1 MHKKI
6 PVADIE
12 IFSETGTIIKIEK
25 VYNIEHLPVGIK
37 INEDGKIS
45 IKSFNEWWLGRS
57 IPASR
62 SGIRDALEAMNIS
75 STNMLL
81 EKCFGLGLS
90 DQYWINNP
98 QKPLEWERINFFEN
112 PFSKDV
118 GNALFGKVSDEE
130 IDLISP
136 DNTSDGWL
144 QKKWIIVEGKRVL
157 LKGGSSPA
165 YQEPLNEALASTLM
179 RRLNILHINYTL
191 TTLNNLPMSLC
202 EDFITTDTEL
212 VSAWHIL
219 LAGEKRLN
227 HISIYEH
234 FLNTCE
240 TLGILNMRESIE
252 KMLVLDFLIVNVDRH
267 FNNFGAIRNANT
279 LEWLG
284 LAPIFDCGT
293 SLWHNEFTH
302 NIHHHLDVKS
312 KPFKPYHS
320 EQIKLVSSFDWI
332 NFDTLKDIE
341 EEFRD
346 IYKPSEYMDKA
357 RIDKLLFSLKKRI
370 EMLKRECDYR

>member
-12 IFSETGTIIKIEK
+12 IFSETGTIIKVEK

-45 IKSFNEWWLGRS
+45 IKSLNEWWLGRS

-112 PFSKDV
+112 PFSEDV
-118 GNALFGKVSDEE
+118 GNALFGKIPDEE

-144 QKKWIIVEGKRVL
+144 QKKWIIVEGKRML

-179 RRLNILHINYTL
+179 RRLNIPHVDYTL

-202 EDFITTDTEL
+202 EDFVTTDTEL

-240 TLGILNMRESIE
+240 MLGILNMRESIE

-284 LAPIFDCGT
+284 SAPIFDCGT
-293 SLWHNEFTH
+293 SLWHNDFTH

-320 EQIKLVSSFDWI
+320 EQIKLVSSFGWI
-332 NFDTLKDIE
+332 NFDALKDIE

-357 RIDKLLFSLKKRI
+357 RIDKLLFSLRKRI
-370 EMLKRECDYR
+370 DVLSKRVED